1 AGLRHRDREVV
12 QHHVVSTGQG
22 PTSEVAEV
30 ADRGLELTADGDG
43 RPLGQ
48 VVELPDDRVRSPL
61 HQDEQFV
68 GVGGG
73 ITAAYGHGQVRVRDG
88 DRTVHQDLI
97 VSGARRRTLQ
107 FGGEGAG
114 RLQNQVS
121 GDREG
126 AGGAGRARG
135 EGAGGA
141 DGHRALDRSGAAEGL
156 VGGE

>member
-1 AGLRHRDREVV
+1 
-12 QHHVVSTGQG
+12 
-22 PTSEVAEV
+22 
-30 ADRGLELTADGDG
+30 
-43 RPLGQ
+43 
-48 VVELPDDRVRSPL
+48 SPL

-73 ITAAYGHGQVRVRDG
+73 ITAAYGNGQVRVRDG

-126 AGGAGRARG
+126 AGGGGRARG

-156 VGGE
+156 VGGELEAGAVEVGSAGEAGDVEGRPGRDLESGTVGDRPGAGEGEGAGVDGD